1 MGLLSIFSFLFSIFI
16 IWNTLSDLLVLA
28 DTKHTSSDQPPQTI
42 NNPAPEEPY
51 DDTQYFTREAELTAL
66 LPTAIIHL
74 GWMGFVYY
82 MVPTNLSR
90 IFFHIAPLLF
100 AAECILLFYFT
111 PADQE
116 MDQIDFITIGL
127 FGMELYFS
135 FIYLAYCT
143 DYAYRFLAT
152 LLSAAV

>member
-16 IWNTLSDLLVLA
+16 IWSTLSDLLVLA
-28 DTKHTSSDQPPQTI
+28 DTQPSCGDQPPQTT
-42 NNPAPEEPY
+42 NPTPEESY
-51 DDTQYFTREAELTAL
+51 DDSQYLTREAELTAL
-66 LPTAIIHL
+66 IPTAIVHL

-82 MVPTNLSR
+82 MVPTNLSG

-111 PADQE
+111 PDNQE
-116 MDQIDFITIGL
+116 TDSTDFITIGL
-127 FGMELYFS
+127 FIMELYFS

-143 DYAYRFLAT
+143 DYAYRFLTA
-152 LLSAAV
+152 LLFAAV